1 MTELV
6 DASVIGRF
14 GPDLGIGHGLFPTD
28 IEVGHEIIL
37 VPQLEEPDIQTD
49 MGRVQ
54 TVVLGKLCKHPVQ
67 VFDIIDV
74 LHPKFGYGPCS
85 VPALP

>member
-1 MTELV
+1 MAELS
-6 DASVIGRF
+6 DAPVIGRF
-14 GPDLGIGHGLFPTD
+14 GPDFGIGHGLFPTD
-28 IEVGHEIIL
+28 VELGHKIVL

-54 TVVLGKLCKHPVQ
+54 TVVLGKLGKHPVQ

-74 LHPKFGYGPCS
+74 FQT
-85 VPALP
+85 